1 MTKAVSS
8 ITGLLSG
15 KLKNA
20 SVSSITTELINV
32 FTKPNASAQQLLT
45 TLLKVQSELED
56 VQRLSKKID
65 ISLLTSSQL
74 DSLRTRQSKVDS
86 ARSEL
91 SSRRDTL
98 KREAYQKYEDIDV
111 YQMAWAKKSAKKQ
124 TAKEIATNIGID
136 PDKVTSA
143 DAEQLQTYIKTL
155 ALLRQLIDARKEY
168 GEIHTSNDAA
178 NYLKQE
184 QQISKVFQEVLKQE
198 AAIKEKFKIR
208 GDQAP
213 LSAAFKLD
221 EQTVKADAQKAAQ
234 VYVDWFSRTL
244 QTQLDTAIADLD
256 TRVTELQGNIEQ
268 RTQRSA
274 QRVEKNTKFAR
285 GRGNGG
291 AGGGSGSGTGGTG
304 EGTGDDTGGTGSGGG
319 EIGSGVQRAGQ
330 AVKQLSEELRKY
342 IVSEDEA
349 IDKIHDL
356 LDAVIE
362 LDEEMKKEDIDS
374 DEYDAKFSEQEE
386 KYKEMLRY
394 RADLIRQGYDSEKYD
409 EEFGIGAWAE
419 LDKNTKDIIGGKL
432 RREINDIS
440 TYVDS
445 NPITVKVDTK
455 EADEK
460 TQAVKDK
467 VIDLSK
473 DIGERTKIRIF
484 DGVSEEVFDVEK
496 DLDALIAKL
505 DQMALKMEKPVF
517 HAGDLEKDSL
527 SSDSYRPA
535 DSLQFVVE
543 RHRGDSMGTGTY
555 FASNLG
561 DIIEALHTKSSEGKS
576 GGIYAADLGK
586 YGSSLLQFSGDEEQ
600 EAFGEFLRKVTA
612 FVMSI
617 ASEDEAFKKQLGS
630 IKVGDTQALFNE
642 LKTWF
647 DMFHV
652 NIEDLQAFIDEQ
664 VAYVK
669 GFASTSEMS
678 QSKSIGTNFQQKFIK
693 NKGIDI
699 TRGVLNDSYALG
711 NLIFDLDKE
720 RPFDI
725 AFGNNEDIAAY
736 FYKKVFERILSRK
749 AANPLN
755 YVDDIVDQYIGNSG
769 MPSIE
774 EMGTELTPKLQAI
787 GKAHAN
793 DKPESISTLN
803 ASLLQRDSTVGIDTS
818 EAQKQIEALKQ
829 QVSELQQQL
838 QELSTVDKP
847 VVDVDELQAKLE
859 RAQEEIDE
867 LNHALAGTVSE
878 SSNTFLSEQLSEAE
892 QHIRELGE
900 EVASLKQQLTDTQQ
914 KVQQAPMTQPDDTS
928 QQREQE
934 DQSEAQSVEQL
945 IAEYERLG
953 SVLSTIEARHKG
965 NIPIGEEKNRWDEAS
980 KAQKEVADKLRE
992 SGMYYSPDQ
1001 GQWVEDIVNLEDK
1014 YKELLS
1020 LIESGDT
1027 KAISKMF
1034 SIDESEL
1041 GDLEVLKEN
1050 LKMVIDTLNAAD
1062 GMSASGAKL
1071 SWWDGWLGGGR
1082 DLFNTDELTGA
1093 LKTLGISDDIIEQ
1106 VAQAHRDA
1114 AEAAKQHAAEEQAAA
1129 DATKNMV
1136 DAAGAQKVPGKEQPS
1151 INPENTGEASDMS
1164 ALGDAVNSV
1173 TKAVD
1178 DKTMAFSREAQTVQ
1192 ESVQI
1197 ELASLQQLV
1206 QQLESIRDLSQNLP
1220 KIQLT
1225 GKDGTK
1231 ANPIISPEL
1240 IKSIEQLK
1248 TTIGDF
1254 DPQKLTALFASIKNL
1269 KINENVSTR
1278 MTELATGFTDLRN
1291 ALDGW
1296 EGNAAKTL
1304 EMITQLSQKASALK
1318 DVIKTANDQNV
1329 KKPKDQKP
1337 ASEKNEPAKPAEKSK
1352 DEIRADQLK
1361 AYNAA
1366 LKEFQ
1371 ALENARVR
1379 TGQSV
1384 DKLGAETLSKRVQLT
1399 SQLDSIQKAWNDDAA
1414 KGVAKTKEMLA
1425 AEQQRL
1431 VNAEEIE
1438 AAESKRWN
1446 EQVKKS
1452 INFSNLQSRTTK
1464 LKAEKDLR
1472 PDAFGPRYE
1481 EIEKKAKELS
1491 LLFPLKPFDED
1502 AAQNARDMAEQLDKM
1517 ITETRNAP
1525 EYKLAKDNYVS
1536 GLERKMETWAAN
1548 NGRAVAAN
1556 KGAWENIQK
1565 ELKQIDTLADGQ
1577 NVSKMFDEFVAG
1589 ANRAGQAGETFTQGL
1604 MKRFKSLGQYLL
1616 SFASFYRV
1624 IDVFKQAFNTVKQL
1638 DDALTEMRKVSD
1650 ESLSSLQRYQS
1661 LSFNIADEVGTT
1673 AQQIQQSTADW
1684 LRLGESFEEAQ
1695 KSAKEST
1702 ILLNVSEFD
1711 NIDKATEALVSA
1723 SQAYKDLDKID
1734 IIDKLN
1740 NIGNNFS
1747 ISTDQ
1752 LATGLQ
1758 NSAAVLMTQGNDI
1771 DEALALLTAGN
1782 AITQDISKTSAG
1794 ITYAR
1799 TYSNIRVL
1807 KTRKQLYRSKTR
1819 DGSDRAKTLGIIY
1832 KYMDKYYNVSSVR
1845 MMRFLYS
1852 LGFDK
1857 ESYINRNGKEN
1868 WRFKWSSELQE
1879 SLDFF
1884 FYMRNKLKEELVICQ

>member
-1 MTKAVSS
+1 M
-8 ITGLLSG
+8 GLLSG

-20 SVSSITTELINV
+20 PVSSITTSLIEV
-32 FTKPNASAQQLLT
+32 FTKPDASAKQLLDT
-45 TLLKVQSELED
+45 VLQVQSQLEN

-65 ISLLTSSQL
+65 VSLLTSSQL
-74 DSLRTRQSKVDS
+74 DSLLSRQSKVD
-86 ARSEL
+86 EL
-91 SSRRDTL
+91 RYEFSSDKESKKSKLR
-98 KREAYQKYEDIDV
+98 REAYQKYEDIDV
-111 YQMAWAKKSAKKQ
+111 YQMARKAKSGKRQ
-124 TAKEIATNIGID
+124 TAKEIAENIGID
-136 PDKVTSA
+136 PNTVTSA
-143 DAEQLQTYIKTL
+143 DAEQLQTYIRTL
-155 ALLRQLIDARKEY
+155 DLLKQLIDARKEY
-168 GEIHTSNDAA
+168 GEIHTSADAND
-178 NYLKQE
+178 YLKQE
-184 QQISKVFQEVLKQE
+184 QQISKVYQEVLKQE
-198 AAIKEKFKIR
+198 AAIRSKFKVKE
-208 GDQAP
+208 DP
-213 LSAAFKLD
+213 LSATFKLD
-221 EQTVKADAQKAAQ
+221 EQTVKQNAQQAAEA
-234 VYVDWFSRTL
+234 YVNWFMRTL
-244 QTQLDTAIADLD
+244 QTQLNAALADLD
-256 TRVTELQGNIEQ
+256 TRVAQLQGNIEE
-268 RTQRSA
+268 RTERSA

-304 EGTGDDTGGTGSGGG
+304 EGTGDGTGGTGSGGG
-319 EIGSGVQRAGQ
+319 EISSGVQHAGQ

-362 LDEEMKKEDIDS
+362 LEDEMKKEDIDP
-374 DEYDAKFSEQEE
+374 DEYDAKFDEQEE
-386 KYKEMLRY
+386 KYKEILRY
-394 RADLIRQGYDSEKYD
+394 RANLIRQGYDSEKYD

-419 LDKNTKDIIGGKL
+419 LDEKTKGLIGNGL

-440 TYVDS
+440 TYADS
-445 NPITVKVDTK
+445 NPVTVKVETDEAKKKVDEIKKTLNELAEQSKTVEFGAVFDSRTGRSSKTYSGKDKQIDLAEAYADAKKSGIQADTYFHTHPDAAK
-455 EADEK
+455 YAAFSLKDIETSIA
-460 TQAVKDK
+460 AVKDGIRQSVLMVGDEVATMDVSSLAGLGQDFLK
-467 VIDLSK
+467 QFYASISSNVKNGLKQLRNNIAQSLSYGDVIDDLPMLTKQLQDDLKEVLEGEISEGRLSQQ
-473 DIGERTKIRIF
+473 
-484 DGVSEEVFDVEK
+484 
-496 DLDALIAKL
+496 DA
-505 DQMALKMEKPVF
+505 
-517 HAGDLEKDSL
+517 
-527 SSDSYRPA
+527 
-535 DSLQFVVE
+535 
-543 RHRGDSMGTGTY
+543 
-555 FASNLG
+555 
-561 DIIEALHTKSSEGKS
+561 DIIQPVINAAIDQVQQKLLEMIKS
-576 GGIYAADLGK
+576 GEK
-586 YGSSLLQFSGDEEQ
+586 LQGYTLINDSIQSIIDQVEG
-600 EAFGEFLRKVTA
+600 
-612 FVMSI
+612 SI
-617 ASEDEAFKKQLGS
+617 ASSDIKIDPSVLNAIITDAFAGLDDVFDQEKFKKMFDKDNFPLDKMAQIQQKAISDALLQLG
-630 IKVGDTQALFNE
+630 KE
-642 LKTWF
+642 P
-647 DMFHV
+647 
-652 NIEDLQAFIDEQ
+652 ED
-664 VAYVK
+664 
-669 GFASTSEMS
+669 
-678 QSKSIGTNFQQKFIK
+678 
-693 NKGIDI
+693 
-699 TRGVLNDSYALG
+699 
-711 NLIFDLDKE
+711 
-720 RPFDI
+720 
-725 AFGNNEDIAAY
+725 
-736 FYKKVFERILSRK
+736 FYKILTK
-749 AANPLN
+749 
-755 YVDDIVDQYIGNSG
+755 DQYLGQVYDGEN
-769 MPSIE
+769 
-774 EMGTELTPKLQAI
+774 PKSKLHIDVSEAVNEI
-787 GKAHAN
+787 NALK
-793 DKPESISTLN
+793 EVV
-803 ASLLQRDSTVGIDTS
+803 ASLK
-818 EAQKQIEALKQ
+818 EQI
-829 QVSELQQQL
+829 QQL
-838 QELSTVDKP
+838 SETKV
-847 VVDVDELQAKLE
+847 VVDVDELQSKLE

-892 QHIRELGE
+892 QRVRELSE
-900 EVASLKQQLTDTQQ
+900 EVESLRQQLTDAQQ
-914 KVQQAPMTQPDDTS
+914 KAQQAPQTQTNDAS

-934 DQSEAQSVEQL
+934 HEAEVKSVEQL

-953 SVLSTIEARHKG
+953 SVLNTIEARHEG

-1001 GQWVEDIVNLEDK
+1001 GQWVEDVVNLEDK

-1020 LIESGDT
+1020 LVESGNT
-1027 KAISKMF
+1027 KAIAEMF
-1034 SIDESEL
+1034 KIDESSL
-1041 GDLEVLKEN
+1041 GDLEILKNN
-1050 LKMVIDTLNAAD
+1050 LKMIIDVLNATD
-1062 GMSASGAKL
+1062 GMSASSAKL
-1071 SWWDGWLGGGR
+1071 SWWNGWLGGGS
-1082 DLFNTDELTGA
+1082 DLIDADQLTGA
-1093 LKTLGISDDIIEQ
+1093 FKALGISDEIIERI
-1106 VAQAHRDA
+1106 AQAHRDA
-1114 AEAAKQHAAEEQAAA
+1114 AAAAKEHATEEEAAA
-1129 DATKNMV
+1129 DATKNVV
-1136 DAAGAQKVPGKEQPS
+1136 DAAGAQKVPGREQPS
-1151 INPENTGEASDMS
+1151 INPENTGETTDMS
-1164 ALGDAVNSV
+1164 ALGDAVNAV

-1178 DKTMAFSREAQTVQ
+1178 EKTMAFSREAQTVQ

-1206 QQLESIRDLSQNLP
+1206 QQLEAIRDLSQNLP

-1231 ANPIISPEL
+1231 ANPIIRPEL
-1240 IKSIEQLK
+1240 IQSIEQLK
-1248 TTIGDF
+1248 TVVGDF
-1254 DPQKLTALFASIKNL
+1254 DPTKLTALFASIKNL

-1296 EGNAAKTL
+1296 EGNAARTL
-1304 EMITQLSQKASALK
+1304 EMITQLVQKANALK
-1318 DVIKTANDQNV
+1318 DVIKTANEQNV
-1329 KKPKDQKP
+1329 KQPKAEKAPAQKKEPEKP
-1337 ASEKNEPAKPAEKSK
+1337 AQKSQ

-1414 KGVAKTKEMLA
+1414 KGVAKTKEMLDL
-1425 AEQQRL
+1425 EQQRNI
-1431 VNAEEIE
+1431 NAEQIA
-1438 AAESKRWN
+1438 AAESKGWD
-1446 EQVKKS
+1446 EQVKKH
-1452 INFSNLQSRTTK
+1452 IGFSGLQNRVAK
-1464 LKAEKDLR
+1464 LKEEVDIR
-1472 PDAFGPRYE
+1472 PEAFGDRYK
-1481 EIEKKAKELS
+1481 EIEEKAKELS
-1491 LLFPLKPFDED
+1491 LLFPLKPFDEND
-1502 AAQNARDMAEQLDKM
+1502 AQNAKEMADQLGKM

-1525 EYKLAKDNYVS
+1525 EYKLAKENFVS

-1624 IDVFKQAFNTVKQL
+1624 IGVFKQVYGTVKEL
-1638 DDALTEMRKVSD
+1638 DDALVEMRKVSD

-1661 LSFNIADEVGTT
+1661 LSFNMADEVGTT

-1702 ILLNVSEFD
+1702 ILLNVSEFE

-1758 NSAAVLMTQGNDI
+1758 NAAAVLMTQGNDI